1 VALSQPLVC
10 MCGSTTDLLGLY
22 INIMNAGLINQIMET
37 LMEHCGRMKA
47 GGTMVEIQVRCNAV
61 QSRESF

>member
-1 VALSQPLVC
+1 